1 MGKTAEASMKQFWY
15 KHQFWARIV
24 ILLLIATA
32 VIINAVDEI
41 QPRTVEAD
49 ARHNLAMAYNHFQY
63 GVVSD
68 LRIDSPDV
76 TPTYRR
82 EPLYSL
88 VLSGVL
94 TAIAD
99 PETTTQ
105 KCLIEPEPA
114 CETLQLKLQWFNL
127 GWLLALTLATFLAGR
142 IILGDNVAPY
152 IASLLVGFAPGFTE
166 AINNFYTELA
176 AALPLLILATS
187 LYLCLTR
194 HQWQKYA
201 IAAGCAF
208 AALMLTKA
216 VFLYFGVILALAFTL
231 YACQQRSWKPLKMA
245 VTTLLIAYAIAGVW
259 MTRNYLYFGTAKI
272 SGRGGEV
279 LAIRAKF
286 SEMNWT
292 EYRASWLAYTPN
304 YGEPLLE
311 KFFQPEDYARFDRAN
326 PEGFYRSTKNRI
338 SEMRESDVVQR
349 IFQQQQIDEAL
360 KQESIDKIK
369 QNWLKHLALTGT
381 FAYRGSFIKM
391 FAENSM
397 VPVRL
402 FYIASLFLV
411 SGLALKYRD
420 VGMVFFLLPAWFSF
434 GIHAVASHYISRFSV
449 PLIPCLAIAFC
460 LLIIR
465 YRPKLGQKKRPLKSQ
480 PDFVRGKS

>member
-1 MGKTAEASMKQFWY
+1 MNQFWH
-15 KHQFWARIV
+15 KHQSWAKIV
-24 ILLLIATA
+24 VLLLIFIA

-49 ARHNLAMAYNHFQY
+49 ARHNLAMAYNHFKY

-68 LRIDSPDV
+68 LRTDSRDV

-94 TAIAD
+94 TTIAD
-99 PETTTQ
+99 PQTTTQ
-105 KCLIEPEPA
+105 KCLTIPEPA
-114 CETLQLKLQWFNL
+114 CESLQLKLQWFNL
-127 GWLLALTLATFLAGR
+127 GWLLALTLATWLAAR
-142 IILGDNVAPY
+142 IILGNNFAPY
-152 IASLLVGFAPGFTE
+152 LASLLVGFAPGLTE

-176 AALPLLILATS
+176 AALPLLILATF
-187 LYLCLTR
+187 LYLCVTR
-194 HQWQKYA
+194 KSWQKYA

-216 VFLYFGVILALAFTL
+216 VFLYFGVILALAFIF
-231 YACQQRSWKPLKMA
+231 YACQQRSWQPLKMA
-245 VTTLLIAYAIAGVW
+245 VKILLIAYAIAGVW

-272 SGRGGEV
+272 AGRGGEV

-286 SEMNWT
+286 SEMSWT

-304 YGEPLLE
+304 YGKPLLKRWFE
-311 KFFQPEDYARFDRAN
+311 PEDYARFDRAN
-326 PEGFYRSTKNRI
+326 PAGFYRSTKNRI
-338 SEMRESDVVQR
+338 TAMREDDVVKKVY
-349 IFQQQQIDEAL
+349 QQQELDDSL
-360 KQESIDKIK
+360 KEESIIKIR
-369 QNWLKHLALTGT
+369 QNWLKHSALTAT

-402 FYIASLFLV
+402 FYIASLFVV

-420 VGMVFFLLPAWFSF
+420 VGIAFFLLPAWFSF

-460 LLIIR
+460 LLLVR
-465 YRPKLGQKKRPLKSQ
+465 YRPKSRQKKLPKPEHNLTK
-480 PDFVRGKS
+480 VRS

>member
-1 MGKTAEASMKQFWY
+1 MNQFWY
-15 KHQFWARIV
+15 KHQSWARIV
-24 ILLLIATA
+24 ILLLIAIS

-63 GVVSD
+63 GVISD
-68 LRIDSPDV
+68 LRADNPDI

-94 TAIAD
+94 NAVAD
-99 PETTTQ
+99 PHTTTQ
-105 KCLIEPEPA
+105 KCLVEPEPA

-127 GWLLALTLATFLAGR
+127 WWLLALTLATFLAGR
-142 IILGDNVAPY
+142 IILGDNAAPY

-166 AINNFYTELA
+166 AVGNFYTELA

-194 HQWQKYA
+194 SQWQIPA

-216 VFLYFGVILALAFTL
+216 VFLYFGVILTLAFTL
-231 YACQQRSWKPLKMA
+231 YACGQRSWKPLKMA
-245 VTTLLIAYAIAGVW
+245 VTILLIAYAIAGVW

-272 SGRGGEV
+272 AGRGGEV

-286 SEMNWT
+286 SEMTWK

-311 KFFQPEDYARFDRAN
+311 RFFQPEDYARFDRAN

-338 SEMRESDVVQR
+338 TAMRESDAVQR
-349 IFQQQQIDEAL
+349 VFQQQQIDEDL

-369 QNWLKHLALTGT
+369 QNWLKHLALTAT

-391 FAENSM
+391 FAENSL
-397 VPVRL
+397 VPIRL
-402 FYIASLFLV
+402 IYIASLFLV

-420 VGMVFFLLPAWFSF
+420 IGTMFFLLPAWFSF
-434 GIHAVASHYISRFSV
+434 GIHAFASHYISRFSV
-449 PLIPCLAIAFC
+449 PLIPCLAIALC

-465 YRPKLGQKKRPLKSQ
+465 YRPKTKQQK
-480 PDFVRGKS
+480 DTTCGKHYLT

>member
-1 MGKTAEASMKQFWY
+1 M
-15 KHQFWARIV
+15 
-24 ILLLIATA
+24 
-32 VIINAVDEI
+32 
-41 QPRTVEAD
+41 
-49 ARHNLAMAYNHFQY
+49 
-63 GVVSD
+63 
-68 LRIDSPDV
+68 
-76 TPTYRR
+76 
-82 EPLYSL
+82 
-88 VLSGVL
+88 SGVL

-99 PETTTQ
+99 PQTTTQ
-105 KCLIEPEPA
+105 KCLTLPEPS
-114 CETLQLKLQWFNL
+114 CEALQLKLQWFNL
-127 GWLLALTLATFLAGR
+127 AWLLALTFATFLAGR
-142 IILGDNVAPY
+142 IILGENFAPY
-152 IASLLVGFAPGFTE
+152 LASLLVGFAPGFTK

-194 HQWQKYA
+194 RQWQKYA
-201 IAAGCAF
+201 IAAGGAF

-231 YACQQRSWKPLKMA
+231 YACLQRSWKPLKMA
-245 VTTLLIAYAIAGVW
+245 VTISLIAYAIAGVW

-338 SEMRESDVVQR
+338 EAMRESDVVEKV
-349 IFQQQQIDEAL
+349 FQQQQLDADL

-369 QNWLKHLALTGT
+369 QNWLKHLALTAT

-391 FAENSM
+391 FAENSL

-402 FYIASLFLV
+402 VYIASLFFV
-411 SGLALKYRD
+411 SGLALKYCD
-420 VGMVFFLLPAWFSF
+420 VGTIFFLLPTWFSF
-434 GIHAVASHYISRFSV
+434 GIHALASHYISRFSV

-460 LLIIR
+460 LLITR
-465 YRPKLGQKKRPLKSQ
+465 YRPKFWQKKRPSKPEPDTVRVKS
-480 PDFVRGKS
+480 